1 MLVTEIKQQRRDEN
15 KYNVFVD
22 GEFAFSLLMQDILYF
37 KIKENEEIPEEKYK
51 RGCLYK
57 GSG

>member
-37 KIKENEEIPEEKYK
+37 KIK
-51 RGCLYK
+51 
-57 GSG
+57 